1 MNDKNTGKQW
11 ELILKAAII
20 AAKYSQ
26 NPVKAFKNSLAHNGI
41 LISDKNAGK
50 LLSENLK

>member
-1 MNDKNTGKQW
+1 MNDKSTGKEW

-26 NPVKAFKNSLAHNGI
+26 NPVKAFKNSLAHNG
-41 LISDKNAGK
+41 LFISDKNAER